1 MQGLNL
7 TNAEDCMNGPLRPTC
22 LSIIVVK
29 DEKVEREDF
38 RVRSL
43 TDESLKGLCLQV
55 AEMEYEAART
65 HETRVSGRISLFS
78 GSP

>member
-1 MQGLNL
+1 MQRLNL

-38 RVRSL
+38 RV
-43 TDESLKGLCLQV
+43 
-55 AEMEYEAART
+55 
-65 HETRVSGRISLFS
+65 
-78 GSP
+78 